1 MRIHK
6 KTLKFKFA
14 VVTMGK
20 PQFIIDSPDSCIK
33 IEDFLPRY
41 TSQSKYKEV
50 FIYLFIF
57 LFECIPISK
66 RRIAW
71 SL

>member
-20 PQFIIDSPDSCIK
+20 PHFIMDSPEYCMDLA
-33 IEDFLPRY
+33 DFRIHP
-41 TSQSKYKEV
+41 SQSKY
-50 FIYLFIF
+50 IF
-57 LFECIPISK
+57 NEQISG
-66 RRIAW
+66 R
-71 SL
+71 